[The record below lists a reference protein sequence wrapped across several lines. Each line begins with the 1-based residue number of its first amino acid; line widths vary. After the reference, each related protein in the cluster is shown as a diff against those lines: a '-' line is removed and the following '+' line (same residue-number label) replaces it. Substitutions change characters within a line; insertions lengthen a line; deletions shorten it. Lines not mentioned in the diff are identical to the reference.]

1 MAVNSIDREIGREWY
16 LSVGIALMVAIA
28 VGSYL
33 LWGKFDGNITG
44 FFRIGSELPLSP
56 FLESSKTLMFQG
68 ELGYD
73 GQQFLSIALDPGLS
87 NPDTIAALDH
97 PAYRYR
103 RIVYPLLGY
112 CLGWGNPGWIPWA
125 LVAVNIVAIAVCTGL
140 IGLLLPFQSSRF
152 NALWLLT
159 IPGIWMILSL
169 STADLLASVW
179 GLGAILS
186 LQKRRMGWMAGCL
199 AWGLLTRETLLVIWL
214 ALMLSQLRRKHWSAI
229 APLALSLVPLIGWLG
244 YIHWRQLPGGSGS
257 GNFGWPLVGIFEKF
271 QALISNG
278 FTSSNLYEAYLWLLI
293 CLGL

>member
-125 LVAVNIVAIAVCTGL
+125 LVAVNIVAIAV
-140 IGLLLPFQSSRF
+140 
-152 NALWLLT
+152 
-159 IPGIWMILSL
+159 
-169 STADLLASVW
+169 
-179 GLGAILS
+179 
-186 LQKRRMGWMAGCL
+186 
-199 AWGLLTRETLLVIWL
+199 
-214 ALMLSQLRRKHWSAI
+214 
-229 APLALSLVPLIGWLG
+229 
-244 YIHWRQLPGGSGS
+244 
-257 GNFGWPLVGIFEKF
+257 
-271 QALISNG
+271 
-278 FTSSNLYEAYLWLLI
+278 
-293 CLGL
+293 